1 MSSGPTRKHTALPKA
16 QILIEALPWL
26 TRHHGKTVVIKFG
39 GNAMIDEDLKAAF
52 AQDVVFLR
60 HAGLKPVVVHGG
72 GPQISAALDRHGIV
86 SEFKAG
92 LRVTTE
98 DAMDVVR
105 MVLAGQVQRELVG
118 LLNQHG
124 PLAVGLTGEDAHTL
138 TATKHQPEIDGELV
152 DIGRVGEITAIDTGA
167 IEALLADG
175 RIPVVSSIA
184 RSQDDHHVYNV
195 NADTAAAALAAALG
209 AETLMVLT
217 DVEGLSEDWPNSDE
231 VISRLTA
238 SELEKLLPELSSGM
252 VPKMEGCLHAVR
264 GGVTTARVIDGRV
277 QHSILLE
284 IFTDEGIGTMVVP
297 DEGGVVSNTEL
308 TERWQG
314 TLMNNYGT
322 PRLPLVRG
330 EGARLWDA
338 DGKEYLDFV
347 GGIAVNA
354 LGHAHPAVVD
364 AVSRQIASL
373 GHVSNL
379 FIAEPPIA
387 LAERLLQHFGRDGRV
402 YFCNSG
408 AEANEGA
415 FKIGRLTGRP
425 HMVATQGGFHGR
437 TMGALALTGQ
447 PGKQQPF
454 LPLPGDVTHV
464 PYGDP
469 QALAAAVTEET
480 ALVVIEPIQG
490 ENGVVVPPPG
500 YLKAARAITAATGAL
515 LVLDEVQ
522 TGIGRTGHW
531 FEYQAHEGVLPDASP
546 LAKGLGG
553 GLPLGATVAFGPLAA
568 DLLQPGHHGH
578 DLRRQPGRLRRRT
591 RRPRHHRG
599 RGTCSTTSSGRA
611 SGCAARSRPWDT
623 R

>member
-1 MSSGPTRKHTALPKA
+1 MSNTGSPNA
-16 QILIEALPWL
+16 
-26 TRHHGKTVVIKFG
+26 G
-39 GNAMIDEDLKAAF
+39 G
-52 AQDVVFLR
+52 
-60 HAGLKPVVVHGG
+60 
-72 GPQISAALDRHGIV
+72 
-86 SEFKAG
+86 
-92 LRVTTE
+92 
-98 DAMDVVR
+98 
-105 MVLAGQVQRELVG
+105 
-118 LLNQHG
+118 
-124 PLAVGLTGEDAHTL
+124 AVGN
-138 TATKHQPEIDGELV
+138 
-152 DIGRVGEITAIDTGA
+152 
-167 IEALLADG
+167 EA
-175 RIPVVSSIA
+175 
-184 RSQDDHHVYNV
+184 
-195 NADTAAAALAAALG
+195 
-209 AETLMVLT
+209 
-217 DVEGLSEDWPNSDE
+217 
-231 VISRLTA
+231 
-238 SELEKLLPELSSGM
+238 
-252 VPKMEGCLHAVR
+252 
-264 GGVTTARVIDGRV
+264 
-277 QHSILLE
+277 
-284 IFTDEGIGTMVVP
+284 
-297 DEGGVVSNTEL
+297 L

-379 FIAEPPIA
+379 FIAEPPVA
-387 LAERLLQHFGRDGRV
+387 LAERLLQHFGRDGKV

-425 HMVATQGGFHGR
+425 HMVATDGGFHGR

-447 PGKQQPF
+447 PGKQEPF
-454 LPLPGDVTHV
+454 RPLPGDVTHV

-480 ALVVIEPIQG
+480 ALVIIEPVQG

-522 TGIGRTGHW
+522 TGVGRTGHW
-531 FEYQAHEGVLPDASP
+531 FEYQAHEGVLPDVVT

-553 GLPLGATVAFGPLAA
+553 GLPLGATVAFGRAA
-568 DLLQPGHHGH
+568 DLLKPGQHGTTFGGNPVACAAGLAVL
-578 DLRRQPGRLRRRT
+578 DTIAGDGLLDNVKRQSEKLRDGVEGLGHPLIAHVRGAGLLLGIVLTEPLAAQVQQAAQDAGILVNAPAPDVARLMPALNLGDDVVDAFLGALPGILDQAADAA
-591 RRPRHHRG
+591 HG
-599 RGTCSTTSSGRA
+599 DGRA
-611 SGCAARSRPWDT
+611 GE
-623 R
+623 